1 MRGFVLF
8 GVLTLVVHATVARA
22 QDAPPAPPPGESTEA
37 RKVADLPV
45 MPGSSEQVDE
55 LTAWMKKATEWQKW
69 DERYRGVAQW
79 NWAGQPAERK
89 AEPTAPPWLAQ
100 ACSDFSDGRV
110 AATQQLLDACA
121 LNKSLSKDHYDIIA
135 EQIDRDRQW
144 YRTQHENVDKSWF
157 FSKLHFDV
165 PYVMAQT
172 NGWHTYTYF
181 GVHITPFDIK
191 KRVYVWLPPGVSL
204 ISVPAPDGHKLMP
217 AYGAGLSF
225 RWFDF
230 RFPQASA
237 QSTLYFN
244 LAEFFVQDST
254 IPGMQNK
261 FTMMGFSITA
271 KKPK

>member
-1 MRGFVLF
+1 MRGWVLL
-8 GVLTLVVHATVARA
+8 GVLALMAHSAPASAQVVPAADQVQTAVS
-22 QDAPPAPPPGESTEA
+22 PP
-37 RKVADLPV
+37 DLPI
-45 MPGSSEQVDE
+45 MPGSRQQTDE
-55 LTAWMKKATEWQKW
+55 LADWMKKAKAWQKW
-69 DERYRGVAQW
+69 DERWRNVATW
-79 NWAGQPAERK
+79 NWAGQPGERK
-89 AEPTAPPWLAQ
+89 TEPPAPAWLGQ
-100 ACSDFSDGRV
+100 ACLDFKEGRV
-110 AATQQLLDACA
+110 TATPLLLDACA
-121 LNKSLSKDHYDIIA
+121 LKKDLARDDYDLIA

-144 YRTQHENVDKSWF
+144 YRTQHENVEKSGF

-204 ISVPAPDGHKLMP
+204 ISLPAPDGRRLMP
-217 AYGAGLSF
+217 AYGAGVSF

-230 RFPQASA
+230 HFPEAST

-244 LAEFFVQDST
+244 FAEFFVQDSS
-254 IPGMQNK
+254 IPGIENK